1 MHSSHANGPKEAV
14 QLIKK
19 QLVNAIKALQKQYVT
34 SDAIVTS
41 DDGNANTLCSAL
53 EAVFVHGLKAKHIK
67 TESGGK
73 GKKAGGRGPLPQPV
87 FWGLLKSITHRNTV
101 SELEQ
106 LIFINTDVGRCRA
119 WLRLAL
125 NDGLVECY
133 LKLLLRERSRL
144 PEYYQA
150 TALLLDAEECEFLL
164 SYLQGLTS
172 LTFELSYKSAVLNE
186 WTITPLSLSGLCPV
200 SELLEEPL
208 ASSTSEP
215 HRKASLGSISQSS
228 GSDEIEIQP
237 PVLPI
242 SKASSKTKLTSSSLS
257 LNTTSSSQLS
267 SSLGSDGVLPAPCA
281 RSPEQ
286 SEEPLSCDSD
296 LGTATAEDL
305 DRSLQEQRVPHG
317 AAATTLRV
325 SQEEH
330 ACPLHLLH
338 PGAP

>member
-1 MHSSHANGPKEAV
+1 MHSSHTADSKEAI

-19 QLVNAIKALQKQYVT
+19 QLVNAIKALQKQYVS
-34 SDAIVTS
+34 SDAVVTS

-67 TESGGK
+67 AESGGK
-73 GKKAGGRGPLPQPV
+73 GKKSGGRGPLPQPV
-87 FWGLLKSITHRNTV
+87 FWGLLKSITHRNIV

-106 LIFINTDVGRCRA
+106 LMFISTDVGRCRA

-125 NDGLVECY
+125 NDGLMECY
-133 LKLLLRERSRL
+133 LKLLLRDCSRL

-150 TALLLDAEECEFLL
+150 PALLLDAEECEFLL
-164 SYLQGLTS
+164 CYLQGLSS

-186 WTITPLSLSGLCPV
+186 WTVTPLCLSGLCPGV
-200 SELLEEPL
+200 ELLEPLTAEPR
-208 ASSTSEP
+208 
-215 HRKASLGSISQSS
+215 RKVSLGSISQSS

-237 PVLPI
+237 SVLPI
-242 SKASSKTKLTSSSLS
+242 SKASSKVKLTSSSLS

-267 SSLGSDGVLPAPCA
+267 SSLGSDGIAPAPCA
-281 RSPEQ
+281 RSPER

-305 DRSLQEQRVPHG
+305 DRSLQEVLSEFSKARPSPEAAETRVVPSV
-317 AAATTLRV
+317 LCC
-325 SQEEH
+325 SPQPPE
-330 ACPLHLLH
+330 
-338 PGAP
+338 

>member
-1 MHSSHANGPKEAV
+1 MHSSHTDDPKEAI

-34 SDAIVTS
+34 SDAVVTS

-67 TESGGK
+67 AESGGK

-87 FWGLLKSITHRNTV
+87 FWGLLKSITHRNVV

-106 LIFINTDVGRCRA
+106 LIFINTNPAVGRCRA

-144 PEYYQA
+144 PEYYQ
-150 TALLLDAEECEFLL
+150 TSALLLDAEECEFLL
-164 SYLQGLTS
+164 SYLQGLSS

-200 SELLEEPL
+200 SELLEPL

-215 HRKASLGSISQSS
+215 RRKASLGSISQSS

-237 PVLPI
+237 SVLPI
-242 SKASSKTKLTSSSLS
+242 GKASSKIKLTLSSLS

-267 SSLGSDGVLPAPCA
+267 SSLGSDSVLPAHCA
-281 RSPEQ
+281 RSPER

-305 DRSLQEQRVPHG
+305 DRSLQEVLSEFSKAKPSLEAPEGQLVP
-317 AAATTLRV
+317 
-325 SQEEH
+325 
-330 ACPLHLLH
+330 
-338 PGAP
+338 